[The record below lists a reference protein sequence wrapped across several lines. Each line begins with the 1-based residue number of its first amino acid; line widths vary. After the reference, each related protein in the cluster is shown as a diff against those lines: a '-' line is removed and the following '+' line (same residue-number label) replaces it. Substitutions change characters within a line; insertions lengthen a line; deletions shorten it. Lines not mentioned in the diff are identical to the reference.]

1 MTEQKPLGGALARR
15 QDGDAAVE
23 TGEESPV
30 LAAFEPVTTPH
41 PYSKKRWY
49 SRISGVWALFLA
61 VVVVPFLAGLLYFG
75 VIASDRYVSH
85 AALTIRTAG
94 AQAGGADLL
103 GAFLGASVG
112 GGSAMDGSLVQ
123 AYIGSREMVT
133 RLQGWLDLRE
143 IYATED
149 ADWVSRLTSG
159 ATDEELITY
168 LQDRIRALHDPAT
181 GVITLEVEAFNPSD
195 AQAVALAIVAL
206 SDELVDSVA
215 ARAREDGV
223 RFAASEVAAAEER
236 LAEIRANLR
245 AFRNQHGELDPAQAA
260 GAVGGLVATLEGQL
274 AEARTELGT
283 LRSYMREDAAQ
294 VVGIKARVAA
304 LEAQLAAERKRLGNP
319 DGGQTYSDLLSEYER
334 LVGMETFATNAY
346 AAAVAAQEQ
355 ARAEAARK
363 HVYLV
368 PFVAPSMPDEA
379 TKPRRVLSIFVV
391 LAGGLIAFGILSLII
406 AAIREHARL

>member
-1 MTEQKPLGGALARR
+1 MTDQKAPGTLARR
-15 QDGDAAVE
+15 DDGEALAKTSKDALSVTVLGPEQDV
-23 TGEESPV
+23 
-30 LAAFEPVTTPH
+30 FPH
-41 PYSKKRWY
+41 RRRRWY
-49 SRISGVWALFLA
+49 RRLPLTYWLFLA
-61 VVVVPFLAGLLYFG
+61 VVVAPFLAALAYFG
-75 VIASDRYVSH
+75 AIASDRYVSH
-85 AALTIRTAG
+85 AALTIRAAG

-103 GAFLGASVG
+103 GAFLGTSVAAGPAS
-112 GGSAMDGSLVQ
+112 DGALVQ
-123 AYIGSREMVT
+123 SYIGSREMVT

-215 ARAREDGV
+215 ARAREDSV

-294 VVGIKARVAA
+294 VVGIKARIAA